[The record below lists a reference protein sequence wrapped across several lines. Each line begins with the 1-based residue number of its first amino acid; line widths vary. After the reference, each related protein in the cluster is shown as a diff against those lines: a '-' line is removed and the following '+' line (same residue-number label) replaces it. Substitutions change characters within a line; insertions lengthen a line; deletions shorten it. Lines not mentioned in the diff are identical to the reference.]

1 MNADEKD
8 KMKNKGPEGN
18 PFGVPEGYFDNFAAR
33 LQDRISAEVR
43 EKESILT
50 PVHSRLRFRL
60 VPVMILGSVT
70 VLAVLFF
77 FSWLNTPELVIPQ
90 IQVSEL
96 IEFSS
101 YNFDEDQLIEVL
113 ENTTDSTQSSLEDA
127 RIMEYL
133 STQELDF
140 TDASID
146 L

>member
-1 MNADEKD
+1 
-8 KMKNKGPEGN
+8 MKEEEINELKRKIPGGN
-18 PFGVPEGYFDNFAAR
+18 PMGVPEGYFDTFSSR
-33 LQDRISAEVR
+33 LQDRINAEVR
-43 EKESILT
+43 H
-50 PVHSRLRFRL
+50 PAPARRVVWVPARL
-60 VPVMILGSVT
+60 VPV
-70 VLAVLFF
+70 LAVAGVVLITTLFTIRWF
-77 FSWLNTPELVIPQ
+77 LSPELVIPQ
-90 IQVSEL
+90 AQVSEL